1 MSRRHEQINHRN
13 KLNEIRNIMN
23 SMKTLSIME
32 NHKLEKLIETQL
44 EMTSSIDEIA
54 NDYLQFNP
62 QVLQDVNPVLDIV
75 VLIGAQR
82 GFCGDF
88 NLQIL
93 HHFEHSSNE
102 LTPVNT
108 TIISVGNK
116 LHPLVS
122 KSAYRTIELQ
132 GADVVEGISSVLD
145 SLADIL
151 SVYNSPIS
159 LNVIYHQ
166 ELHNKLAFERLLP
179 PFMSLQNHQNN
190 RTIAPLLYLKNRD
203 FFLQLTDFY
212 LFNALR
218 RILYVSLMIEN
229 QHRIQHLENANHHL
243 DDKTEAL
250 NRKINALRQEEII
263 EEIEVILLNSTN
275 S

>member
-1 MSRRHEQINHRN
+1 MSRRHEQITHRD

-54 NDYLQFNP
+54 NDYLQFHPQLHHNINP
-62 QVLQDVNPVLDIV
+62 ALNIV
-75 VLIGAQR
+75 ILIGTQR

-88 NLQIL
+88 NEQVL
-93 HHFEHSSNE
+93 HHFERSSNE
-102 LTPVNT
+102 LTVENT
-108 TIISVGNK
+108 TIISVGKK

-122 KSAYRTIELQ
+122 KSANKTIEIQ
-132 GADVVEGISSVLD
+132 GADVAEEVSSVLD
-145 SLADIL
+145 SLAEIL
-151 SVYNSPIS
+151 PVYNSPAYLS
-159 LNVIYHQ
+159 VIYHQ
-166 ELHNKLAFERLLP
+166 KLHNELAFERLLP
-179 PFMSLQNHQNN
+179 PFTDLLNHQKNQ
-190 RTIAPLLYLKNRD
+190 TIPPQLHLKNTD
-203 FFLQLTDFY
+203 FFLELTDFY

-229 QHRIQHLENANHHL
+229 QHRIQHLENANRHL
-243 DDKTEAL
+243 DGKTEAL
-250 NRKINALRQEEII
+250 KRKINALRQEEII
-263 EEIEVILLNSTN
+263 EEIEVILLNSTI